1 MSSPDIHTLTG
12 AYALDALDE
21 FERRQFEAH
30 LARCP
35 DCAREVD
42 ELRAT
47 AARLAM
53 AVAEQPP
60 DSLRHRVL
68 AQVATTRQEPPAGRP
83 VNTEPRGRAGDRRSG
98 WAMRLTAAAAAI
110 ATAAAV
116 VLGVVTARTAAQ
128 RDFAQAELAQLRAEY
143 QPLTQ
148 LAAAPDARGGTGAGV
163 GGGTVFVLA
172 SRELNKAV
180 MVASDLPTPPDG
192 RIYQAWLI
200 GQGQPRSV
208 GLMQPGVSATAPPLE
223 FGGLA
228 GAAKVGLTIEPAGG
242 SPAPTTTPVVLFDLP
257 A

>member
-1 MSSPDIHTLTG
+1 MSSPDVHTLTG

-30 LARCP
+30 LTQCP

-47 AARLAM
+47 AARLAV
-53 AVAEQPP
+53 AAAEQPP
-60 DSLRHRVL
+60 DSLRRRVL
-68 AQVATTRQEPPAGRP
+68 AQVATTRQESPAGKP
-83 VNTEPRGRAGDRRSG
+83 VTTPILARAGGRRSD
-98 WAMRLTAAAAAI
+98 WALRLAAAAAAI
-110 ATAAAV
+110 AVAAAV
-116 VLGVVTARTAAQ
+116 VLGVVTVRTAAQ

-143 QPLTQ
+143 QPLAQ
-148 LAAAPDARGGTGAGV
+148 LAAAPDARGGTGTGV
-163 GGGTVFVLA
+163 RGGTVFVLA
-172 SRELNKAV
+172 SHELNKAV

-208 GLMQPGVSATAPPLE
+208 GLMQPGGSATAPPLE

-228 GAAKVGLTIEPAGG
+228 GAAKIGLTVEPAGG
-242 SPAPTTTPVVLFDLP
+242 SPQPTTTPVVLFDLP
-257 A
+257 S